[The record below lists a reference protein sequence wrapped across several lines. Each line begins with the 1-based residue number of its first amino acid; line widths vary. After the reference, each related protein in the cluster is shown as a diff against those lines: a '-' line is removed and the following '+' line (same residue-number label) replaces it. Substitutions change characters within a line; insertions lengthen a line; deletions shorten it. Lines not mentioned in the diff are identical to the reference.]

1 MLSAVPVRPR
11 RALLRAPVS
20 AEGAL
25 GIIPRHSITR
35 PRPLLQ
41 LLASKENVPAEA
53 ANAAAPPEKPVLRAP
68 AAPADQQGARTPAQ
82 RQRLLMRRVEAAYAA
97 LLQLQDRE
105 DENVRRALG
114 DPRGRDFSAL
124 AAELEN
130 ELEPGAAAPA
140 RPSEAKYGQRL
151 RKRAELAQEWEANAT
166 LRVFARVG
174 APASG
179 RRRRWR
185 SFSSRSC
192 GPCWAAPASPPM
204 RTRPRAP
211 GRGDRGA

>member
-1 MLSAVPVRPR
+1 
-11 RALLRAPVS
+11 VS

-68 AAPADQQGARTPAQ
+68 PAHADQQGVRTPAQ

-114 DPRGRDFSAL
+114 DPRSRDFSAL
-124 AAELEN
+124 AAELES
-130 ELEPGAAAPA
+130 ELEPVPTAGAAAGAAALA

-151 RKRAELAQEWEANAT
+151 PKRGSL
-166 LRVFARVG
+166 V
-174 APASG
+174 
-179 RRRRWR
+179 
-185 SFSSRSC
+185 
-192 GPCWAAPASPPM
+192 
-204 RTRPRAP
+204 
-211 GRGDRGA
+211 